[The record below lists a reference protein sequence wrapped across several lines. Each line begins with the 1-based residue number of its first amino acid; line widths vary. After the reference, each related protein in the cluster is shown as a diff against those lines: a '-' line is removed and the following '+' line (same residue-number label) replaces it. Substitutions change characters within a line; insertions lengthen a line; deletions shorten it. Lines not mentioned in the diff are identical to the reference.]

1 MWIDWLIVKYL
12 MFSVDL
18 HKITAITLVGNVSVK
33 KISSNTHLGI
43 IKTDIVKNITLN
55 GNNISIKV

>member
-1 MWIDWLIVKYL
+1 